1 MTRKSTQEPPKS
13 QAAESGRKA
22 TGSVR
27 ERIAELRSQIERFDY
42 AYYVLDAPEVPDAEY
57 DRLLRELQDLEGH
70 YPELRAP
77 DSPTQRVAGAVRSD
91 LQPAP
96 HEIPMLSLNNALDD
110 AEAEAF
116 DARVCAALGVKQATY
131 CCELKFD
138 GLAVSLT
145 YRAGMLERAATRG
158 DGMVGEDVTENV
170 RTIRS
175 VPLRLVAHTPGELEV
190 RGEVLMFRRDFERL
204 NATQRASGGKEFANP
219 RNAAA
224 GSLRQLDAKITAQ
237 RRLRFFAYGVAALP
251 PAAAAAAKSAH
262 VPNTQ
267 STLLDWMQTLG
278 LPVCEHRA
286 VVQGMDGLRG
296 FYQSMAER
304 RDALPYE
311 IDGVVF
317 KVNDL
322 TQQQHIGSLAR
333 APRWAVARKFPPRE
347 ALTTLLDIDVQVGRT
362 GALTPVARLAPVE
375 VGGVV
380 VSSATLHNEDEIR
393 RKDMRIGDTVVVRR
407 AGDVIPE
414 VVSVLPERRPRHARE
429 FVLPEHC
436 PVCGSAVVRA
446 ADEAVAR
453 CSGGLICPAQRKQA
467 LLHFASRR
475 ALDIDGLGEKI
486 VDQLVD
492 SGLVTHPA
500 GLFSLELK
508 VLAALDRMGEKSA
521 ANLLEALERARSTSL
536 ERFIFALG
544 IRHVGETTARDLA
557 RHFGRFEAFAA
568 ADEEQLLRV
577 PDIGPVVAHSIRQFF
592 EEPRNRTEIAA
603 LLRKIH
609 IAPQSVAQRA
619 QPLVGMSFVLTGTL
633 PNLTRE
639 EASARIEAAGGHVSS
654 AVSRKTNYVLVGAD
668 PGSKLAK
675 AQELGVA
682 VIDEDGLLALLG
694 KEGAS

>member
-1 MTRKSTQEPPKS
+1 MTRKVAQDRTPAQSAQP
-13 QAAESGRKA
+13 AHKA
-22 TGSVR
+22 TGGVR
-27 ERIAELRSQIERFDY
+27 ERIGKLRSLIERFDY

-57 DRLLRELQDLEGH
+57 DRLLRELQDLEEH
-70 YPELRAP
+70 HPELRAP

-110 AEAEAF
+110 AEADAF
-116 DARVCAALGVKQATY
+116 DTRVCTALDVKQVTY

-138 GLAVSLT
+138 GLAVSLS
-145 YRAGMLERAATRG
+145 YKGGMLVRAATRG
-158 DGMVGEDVTENV
+158 DGMVGEDVTDNV

-175 VPLRLVAHTPGELEV
+175 VPLHLIAHAAGDFEV

-237 RRLRFFAYGVAALP
+237 RHLRFFAYGVAALP
-251 PAAAAAAKSAH
+251 QGATARFAH
-262 VPNTQ
+262 APNTQ
-267 STLLDWMQTLG
+267 SALLDWMQTLG

-286 VVQGMDGLRG
+286 VVLGLDGLRG
-296 FYQSMAER
+296 FYQRMAER

-317 KVNDL
+317 KVNDFA
-322 TQQQHIGSLAR
+322 QQEHIGSLAR

-362 GALTPVARLAPVE
+362 GALTPVARLTPVE

-393 RKDMRIGDTVVVRR
+393 RKDIRIGDTVVVRR

-414 VVSVLPERRPRHARE
+414 VVAVLPERRPRHARE
-429 FVLPEHC
+429 FNFPKHC

-446 ADEAVAR
+446 PDEAVAR

-467 LLHFASRR
+467 LLHFAGRR

-500 GLFSLELK
+500 GLFGLELK

-521 ANLLEALERARSTSL
+521 ANLLAALERARSTSL

-568 ADEEQLLRV
+568 ADEQQLLRV
-577 PDIGPVVAHSIRQFF
+577 PDIGPVVAHSIREFF
-592 EEPRNRTEIAA
+592 EEPQNRTEVGA

-609 IAPQSVAQRA
+609 IASQPVVQRS
-619 QPLVGMSFVLTGTL
+619 QPLSGMSFVLTGTL

-654 AVSRKTNYVLVGAD
+654 VVSRKTNYVVAGAD

-682 VIDEDGLLALLG
+682 LIDESGLLALLG
-694 KEGAS
+694 EKGVH

>member
-1 MTRKSTQEPPKS
+1 MTRKATSERTQAPNVRPEH
-13 QAAESGRKA
+13 KA
-22 TGSVR
+22 PEAVR
-27 ERIAELRSQIERFDY
+27 ERIAALRSQIERFDY

-57 DRLLRELQDLEGH
+57 DRLLRELQALEERH
-70 YPELRAP
+70 PELRMP

-116 DARVCAALGVKQATY
+116 DARVCAALGEKQATY

-138 GLAVSLT
+138 GLAVSLS
-145 YRAGMLERAATRG
+145 YQGGMLERAATRG

-175 VPLRLVAHTPGELEV
+175 VPLRLLEHSPADVEV

-224 GSLRQLDAKITAQ
+224 GSLRQLDANITAQ

-251 PAAAAAAKSAH
+251 PAASFAKSAH
-262 VPNTQ
+262 LPTSQ
-267 STLLDWMQTLG
+267 SALLDWLQTLG
-278 LPVCEHRA
+278 LPVCEHRG
-286 VVQGMDGLRG
+286 VVQGIDGLRG
-296 FYQSMAER
+296 FYQRMAER

-317 KVNDL
+317 KVNDF
-322 TQQQHIGSLAR
+322 TEQQHIGSLAR

-380 VSSATLHNEDEIR
+380 VSSATLHNEDEIH
-393 RKDMRIGDTVVVRR
+393 RKDIRIGDTVIVRR

-414 VVSVLPERRPRHARE
+414 VVAVLPERRPPNARK
-429 FVLPEHC
+429 FVFPTHC

-453 CSGGLICPAQRKQA
+453 CSGGLICAAQRKQA

-492 SGLVTHPA
+492 SQLVTHPA
-500 GLFSLELK
+500 GLFGLELK
-508 VLAALDRMGEKSA
+508 VLAGLDRMGEKSA
-521 ANLLEALERARSTSL
+521 TNLLEALERARSTSL

-557 RHFGRFEAFAA
+557 RHFGRFESFAA

-577 PDIGPVVAHSIRQFF
+577 ADIGPVVAHSIRQFF
-592 EEPRNRTEIAA
+592 EESRNRTEVAA

-609 IAPQSVAQRA
+609 VAPQAAQKRS
-619 QPLVGMSFVLTGTL
+619 QPFAGMSFVLTGTL
-633 PNLTRE
+633 ANLTRE
-639 EASARIEAAGGHVSS
+639 EAGVRIQAAGGRISS
-654 AVSRKTNYVLVGAD
+654 SVSRKTNYVVVGTD
-668 PGSKLAK
+668 PGSKLTK
-675 AQELGVA
+675 AQELGIA
-682 VIDEDGLLALLG
+682 VIDEGGLLALLG
-694 KEGAS
+694 NEGVA

>member
-1 MTRKSTQEPPKS
+1 MTRKATPEPTQAPNA
-13 QAAESGRKA
+13 QAERKGA
-22 TGSVR
+22 ASVR
-27 ERIAELRSQIERFDY
+27 ERIAELRSQIERLDY
-42 AYYVLDAPEVPDAEY
+42 AYYVLDAPEVPDVEY
-57 DRLLRELQDLEGH
+57 DRLLRELQDLEARH
-70 YPELRAP
+70 PELRVA

-96 HEIPMLSLNNALDD
+96 HEIPMLSLNNALNE
-110 AEAEAF
+110 AEAETF
-116 DARVCAALGVKQATY
+116 DERVCSLLGVKHATY

-138 GLAVSLT
+138 GLAVSLS
-145 YRAGMLERAATRG
+145 YRRGMLERAATRG

-175 VPLRLVAHTPGELEV
+175 VPLRLLEHAPADLDV

-204 NATQRASGGKEFANP
+204 NATQRASSAKEFANP

-237 RRLRFFAYGVAALP
+237 RRLRFFAYGVAVLP
-251 PAAAAAAKSAH
+251 RATGTARSEHFPTTQAA
-262 VPNTQ
+262 
-267 STLLDWMQTLG
+267 LLDWMQTLG

-286 VVQGMDGLRG
+286 LVQGIDGLRG
-296 FYQSMAER
+296 FYQRMAER

-317 KVNDL
+317 KVNDFA
-322 TQQQHIGSLAR
+322 QQQHIGSLAR

-393 RKDMRIGDTVVVRR
+393 RKDIRIGDTVVLRR

-414 VVSVLPERRPRHARE
+414 VVAILPERRPQHARE
-429 FVLPEHC
+429 FVFPTRC

-446 ADEAVAR
+446 SDEAVAR

-492 SGLVTHPA
+492 SGLITHPA
-500 GLFSLELK
+500 GLFGLESK

-521 ANLLEALERARSTSL
+521 ANLIASLQRARSTSL

-544 IRHVGETTARDLA
+544 IRHVGETSARDLA

-568 ADEEQLLRV
+568 ADEEHLLRV

-592 EEPRNRTEIAA
+592 EEPQNRTEVAA

-609 IAPQSVAQRA
+609 IAPQPLVQRS
-619 QPLVGMSFVLTGTL
+619 QPFVGMSFVLTGTL
-633 PNLTRE
+633 PNLARE
-639 EASARIEAAGGHVSS
+639 EASARIVAAGGHVSTS
-654 AVSRKTNYVLVGAD
+654 VSRKTNYVVAGAD
-668 PGSKLAK
+668 PGSKLVK
-675 AQELGVA
+675 AQELGIA
-682 VIDEDGLLALLG
+682 VIDENGLLALLG
-694 KEGAS
+694 EQGAS